1 GLGSTATAAQL
12 RRAGAGYPDFVLPD
26 TVLTDDFTGGAAT
39 ITALAKQWTTGTANA
54 YDAAVAIEA
63 HLRDPKNFTYT
74 LTPPPVPAGQCP
86 VVYFLVTGHRGYCQY
101 FASSMGTMLRSLG
114 IPTRLVVGYGP
125 GP

>member
-1 GLGSTATAAQL
+1 TDDRQALLTVDAVQVDAATSTSSVYASTGLVSTATAAQL

-39 ITALAKQWTTGTANA
+39 ITALAKQWTAGTANA

-74 LTPPPVPAGQCP
+74 LTPPPVPAGQWP
-86 VVYFLVTGHRGYCQY
+86 VVYFLVTG
-101 FASSMGTMLRSLG
+101 
-114 IPTRLVVGYGP
+114 
-125 GP
+125 